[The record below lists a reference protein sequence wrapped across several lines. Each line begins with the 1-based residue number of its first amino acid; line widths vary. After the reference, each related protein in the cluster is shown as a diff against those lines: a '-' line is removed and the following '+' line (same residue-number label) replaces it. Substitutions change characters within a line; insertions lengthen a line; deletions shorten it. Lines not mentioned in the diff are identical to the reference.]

1 MKNQNLYKKDD
12 LFKDEEEPIPEKY
25 TPPINSPK
33 KPKIKSRNQIKEI
46 QIKSNTKSKS
56 LNKFNKILN
65 TTKNNNIS
73 QQLSRS
79 QTTLN
84 NINTYKFENFNRQN
98 QYYKFQKTY
107 LNLHPDINRT
117 FIERMEFDVVKRHI
131 KEKEINKLIDDNT
144 IKIEEEKRAQT
155 FHRLYKDANRRNE
168 ALDNLEKT
176 KSVLDNNNDL
186 SEKPL
191 KKYSDE
197 QWKKIYEERFKNYME
212 KIKEKNEIKIKKKLE
227 LKIKKENDEI
237 NLCKV
242 HKANKK
248 HIKEK
253 ANKMYTEALK
263 REMKHKEKKMRLN
276 NNKKHIYNNTDGIN
290 YSNKKSK
297 KKNKESKYNF
307 NNDSEN
313 ENNYLNNKS
322 NNISNYIIEKNSS
335 NSQSM
340 HDSKNIGKILD
351 NFFLENNPENKNNN
365 IKQISKIKMNNNNI
379 SNIGKE
385 KKIKYNF
392 FVEINKGQNYKNEL
406 DKLNSKDELNNNF
419 NIDKIDNTN
428 ISDNTNKN
436 LYIKEVSY
444 IIEQFF
450 LRKK

>member
-73 QQLSRS
+73 QLSRS

-263 REMKHKEKKMRLN
+263 REMKHKEKK
-276 NNKKHIYNNTDGIN
+276 
-290 YSNKKSK
+290 
-297 KKNKESKYNF
+297 
-307 NNDSEN
+307 N
-313 ENNYLNNKS
+313 E
-322 NNISNYIIEKNSS
+322 
-335 NSQSM
+335 
-340 HDSKNIGKILD
+340 
-351 NFFLENNPENKNNN
+351 
-365 IKQISKIKMNNNNI
+365 IK
-379 SNIGKE
+379 
-385 KKIKYNF
+385 
-392 FVEINKGQNYKNEL
+392 
-406 DKLNSKDELNNNF
+406 
-419 NIDKIDNTN
+419 
-428 ISDNTNKN
+428 
-436 LYIKEVSY
+436 
-444 IIEQFF
+444 
-450 LRKK
+450 